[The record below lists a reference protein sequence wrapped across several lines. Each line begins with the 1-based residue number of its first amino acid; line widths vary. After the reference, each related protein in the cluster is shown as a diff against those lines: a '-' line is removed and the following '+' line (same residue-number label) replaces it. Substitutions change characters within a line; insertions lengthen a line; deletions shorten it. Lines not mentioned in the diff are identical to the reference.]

1 MRNGVAPYV
10 VRVKNYSQFVRRAAV
25 ASVVLWLSTMLVGAG
40 SATAALAD
48 ASVLTIT
55 PSMARVGDAITVTGQ
70 SCAAGQSLTG
80 VRVDTAYTGAARA
93 STQVA
98 LDLAPLAIAQTAGGF
113 SFTYV
118 PVEAEVEL
126 GFQVTCSDGSVA
138 TSPARK
144 VWVFGPYG
152 RHWFL
157 QSGSA
162 LAATAGST
170 VNVVIRSMDC
180 VEGSLATVTLGRHLN
195 TLAGSVEGT
204 ITNGVLD
211 VMMLIYPSATSSV
224 SDLEMRCESVRGGIL
239 SDLRPFAVSA
249 LGKPLPATGGVSSGE
264 LVIASLLVLAGLGL
278 IGCRHDRRT
287 AKRSAPRSLS
297 R

>member
-1 MRNGVAPYV
+1 MLDGVAPYV
-10 VRVKNYSQFVRRAAV
+10 GWVENYSQFVRRAVA
-25 ASVVLWLSTMLVGAG
+25 ASVVLLSTMAMSAG

-48 ASVLTIT
+48 ASELSIT
-55 PSMARVGDAITVTGQ
+55 PSMARVGDSVTVTGQ
-70 SCAAGQSLTG
+70 SCAAGQNLTE
-80 VRVDTAYTGAARA
+80 VRLDTAYTGAARA

-98 LDLAPLAIAQTAGGF
+98 LDLASLAITQTAGGF

-144 VWVFGPYG
+144 VWVFAPYG

-204 ITNGVLD
+204 ITSGVLD
-211 VMMLIYPSATSSV
+211 VMMLVSSSAASSV

-239 SDLRPFAVSA
+239 SDLRPFVVSPR
-249 LGKPLPATGGVSSGE
+249 GKPLPATGGVSSGE
-264 LVIASLLVLAGLGL
+264 LVIASLLVLAGLGM
-278 IGCRHDRRT
+278 IGRRHDRRIT
-287 AKRSAPRSLS
+287 KRATPR
-297 R
+297 

>member
-1 MRNGVAPYV
+1 MLDGVAPYV
-10 VRVKNYSQFVRRAAV
+10 GWVENYSQFVRRAVA
-25 ASVVLWLSTMLVGAG
+25 ASVVLLSTMAMSAG

-48 ASVLTIT
+48 ASELSIT
-55 PSMARVGDAITVTGQ
+55 PSMARVGDSVTVTGQ
-70 SCAAGQSLTG
+70 SCAAGQNLTE
-80 VRVDTAYTGAARA
+80 VRLDTAYTGAARA

-98 LDLAPLAIAQTAGGF
+98 LDLASLAITQTAGGF

-144 VWVFGPYG
+144 VWVFAPYG

-239 SDLRPFAVSA
+239 SDLRPFVVSPR
-249 LGKPLPATGGVSSGE
+249 GKPLPATGGVSSGE
-264 LVIASLLVLAGLGL
+264 LVIASLLVLAGLGM
-278 IGCRHDRRT
+278 IGRRHDRRIT
-287 AKRSAPRSLS
+287 KRATPR
-297 R
+297 

>member
-1 MRNGVAPYV
+1 MLDGVAPYV
-10 VRVKNYSQFVRRAAV
+10 GWVENYSQFVRRAVA
-25 ASVVLWLSTMLVGAG
+25 ASVVLLSTMAMSAG

-48 ASVLTIT
+48 ASELSIT
-55 PSMARVGDAITVTGQ
+55 PSMARVGDSVTVTGQ
-70 SCAAGQSLTG
+70 SCAAGQNLTE
-80 VRVDTAYTGAARA
+80 VRLDTAYTGAARA

-98 LDLAPLAIAQTAGGF
+98 LDLASLAITQTAGGF

-144 VWVFGPYG
+144 VWVFAPYG

-170 VNVVIRSMDC
+170 VHVVIRSMDC

-239 SDLRPFAVSA
+239 SDLRPFVVSPR
-249 LGKPLPATGGVSSGE
+249 GKPLPATGGVSSGE
-264 LVIASLLVLAGLGL
+264 LVIASLLVLAGLGM
-278 IGCRHDRRT
+278 IGRRHDRRIT
-287 AKRSAPRSLS
+287 KRATPR
-297 R
+297 

>member
-1 MRNGVAPYV
+1 VE
-10 VRVKNYSQFVRRAAV
+10 NYSRFVRRAAV
-25 ASVVLWLSTMLVGAG
+25 SSVVLLSTMAVGAG
-40 SATAALAD
+40 STTAAVDD
-48 ASVLTIT
+48 ALVLSIT
-55 PSMARVGDAITVTGQ
+55 PPMARVGDSVTVSGQ
-70 SCAAGQSLTG
+70 TCGSGQHVTE
-80 VRVDTAYTGAARA
+80 VRVDTAYTGTARA

-98 LDLAPLAIAQTAGGF
+98 LDLASLAISQTAGGF

-118 PVEAEVEL
+118 PAEPEVEL

-138 TSPARK
+138 TSPTRK

-195 TLAGSVEGT
+195 TLAGAVQGT
-204 ITNGVLD
+204 MTNGVLD

-239 SDLRPFAVSA
+239 SDLRPFVVSPR
-249 LGKPLPATGGVSSGE
+249 GKPLPATGGVSSGE
-264 LVIASLLVLAGLGL
+264 LVIASLLVLAGLGM
-278 IGCRHDRRT
+278 IGRRHDRRIT
-287 AKRSAPRSLS
+287 KRSAPR
-297 R
+297 

>member
-1 MRNGVAPYV
+1 MRDGVAPYV
-10 VRVKNYSQFVRRAAV
+10 GWVENYSQFVRRAVA
-25 ASVVLWLSTMLVGAG
+25 ASVVLLSTMAMSAG

-48 ASVLTIT
+48 ASELSIT
-55 PSMARVGDAITVTGQ
+55 PSMARVGDSVTVTGQ
-70 SCAAGQSLTG
+70 SCAAGQNLTE
-80 VRVDTAYTGAARA
+80 VRLDTAYTGAARA

-98 LDLAPLAIAQTAGGF
+98 LDLASLAITQTAGGF

-138 TSPARK
+138 TSPTRK
-144 VWVFGPYG
+144 VWVFAPYG

-180 VEGSLATVTLGRHLN
+180 VKGSLATVTLGRHLN
-195 TLAGSVEGT
+195 TLAGAVQGT
-204 ITNGVLD
+204 MTNGVLD
-211 VMMLIYPSATSSV
+211 VMMLVYPSATSSV

-239 SDLRPFAVSA
+239 SDLRPFVVSPR
-249 LGKPLPATGGVSSGE
+249 GKPLPATGGVSSGE
-264 LVIASLLVLAGLGL
+264 LVIASLLVLAGLGM
-278 IGCRHDRRT
+278 IGRRHDRRIT
-287 AKRSAPRSLS
+287 KRATPR
-297 R
+297 

>member
-1 MRNGVAPYV
+1 MA
-10 VRVKNYSQFVRRAAV
+10 
-25 ASVVLWLSTMLVGAG
+25 ASVVLLSTMAMSAG

-48 ASVLTIT
+48 ASELSIT
-55 PSMARVGDAITVTGQ
+55 PSMARVGDSVTVTGQ
-70 SCAAGQSLTG
+70 SCAAGQNLTE
-80 VRVDTAYTGAARA
+80 VRLDTAYTGAARA

-98 LDLAPLAIAQTAGGF
+98 LDLASLAITQTAGGF

-144 VWVFGPYG
+144 VWVFAPYG

-239 SDLRPFAVSA
+239 SDLRPFVVSPR
-249 LGKPLPATGGVSSGE
+249 GKPLPATGGVSSGE
-264 LVIASLLVLAGLGL
+264 LVIASLLVLAGLGM
-278 IGCRHDRRT
+278 IGRRHDRRIT
-287 AKRSAPRSLS
+287 KRATPR
-297 R
+297 

>member
-1 MRNGVAPYV
+1 M
-10 VRVKNYSQFVRRAAV
+10 
-25 ASVVLWLSTMLVGAG
+25 ASVVLWLSTMLLGAG
-40 SATAALAD
+40 SVTAALAD

-55 PSMARVGDAITVTGQ
+55 PSMARVGDAIMVTGQ
-70 SCAAGQSLTG
+70 SCAAGQSVTG
-80 VRVDTAYTGAARA
+80 VRLDTAYTGAARA

-118 PVEAEVEL
+118 PSEAEVEL

-138 TSPARK
+138 TSPTRK

-224 SDLEMRCESVRGGIL
+224 SDLEMRCESVRGGTL
-239 SDLRPFAVSA
+239 SDLRPFEVIP

-278 IGCRHDRRT
+278 IGRRHDRRIG
-287 AKRSAPRSLS
+287 KRSTQL
-297 R
+297 

>member
-1 MRNGVAPYV
+1 MA
-10 VRVKNYSQFVRRAAV
+10 
-25 ASVVLWLSTMLVGAG
+25 ASVVLVSTMVVGAG
-40 SATAALAD
+40 LATAAVAD
-48 ASVLTIT
+48 VLVLSIT
-55 PSMARVGDAITVTGQ
+55 PTMARVGDAVTVSGQ
-70 SCAAGQSLTG
+70 SCAAGQSVTE
-80 VRVDTAYTGAARA
+80 VRVDTAYTGTARA
-93 STQVA
+93 SAQVA
-98 LDLAPLAIAQTAGGF
+98 LDLASLAITQTAGGF

-118 PVEAEVEL
+118 PAEAEVEL

-157 QSGSA
+157 QSGGA
-162 LAATAGST
+162 LAGTAGST

-204 ITNGVLD
+204 ITSGVLD
-211 VMMLIYPSATSSV
+211 VLMLIYPSATSSV

-239 SDLRPFAVSA
+239 SDLRPFVVSPR
-249 LGKPLPATGGVSSGE
+249 GKPLPATGGVSSGE
-264 LVIASLLVLAGLGL
+264 LVIASLLVLAGLGM
-278 IGCRHDRRT
+278 IGRRHDRRIT
-287 AKRSAPRSLS
+287 KRATQR
-297 R
+297 

>member
-1 MRNGVAPYV
+1 MRSGVAPYV
-10 VRVKNYSQFVRRAAV
+10 DQVENYLQFVRRAVA
-25 ASVVLWLSTMLVGAG
+25 ASVVLVSTMVVGVG
-40 SATAALAD
+40 SATAVLAD
-48 ASVLTIT
+48 ASVLSIT
-55 PSMARVGDAITVTGQ
+55 PTMARVGDTITVSGQ
-70 SCAAGQSLTG
+70 SCVAGQNLTE
-80 VRVDTAYTGAARA
+80 VRVDTAYTGTARA

-98 LDLAPLAIAQTAGGF
+98 LDLASLAITQTAGGF

-118 PVEAEVEL
+118 PVEPEVEL

-138 TSPARK
+138 SSPARK

-162 LAATAGST
+162 LAATAGAT

-211 VMMLIYPSATSSV
+211 VMMLVASSATSSV
-224 SDLEMRCESVRGGIL
+224 SDLEMRCESVRGGTL

-278 IGCRHDRRT
+278 IGRRHDRRMT
-287 AKRSAPRSLS
+287 KRATPR
-297 R
+297 

>member
-1 MRNGVAPYV
+1 VRDGVAPYV
-10 VRVKNYSQFVRRAAV
+10 GGVENYSQFVRRAVA
-25 ASVVLWLSTMLVGAG
+25 ASVVLVSTMVVGAG
-40 SATAALAD
+40 LATAAVAD
-48 ASVLTIT
+48 VLVLSIT
-55 PSMARVGDAITVTGQ
+55 PTMARVGDAVTVSGQ
-70 SCAAGQSLTG
+70 SCAAGQSVTE
-80 VRVDTAYTGAARA
+80 VRVDTAYTGTARA
-93 STQVA
+93 SAQVA
-98 LDLAPLAIAQTAGGF
+98 LDLASLAITQTAGGF

-118 PVEAEVEL
+118 PAEAEVEL

-157 QSGSA
+157 QSGGA
-162 LAATAGST
+162 LAGTAGST

-204 ITNGVLD
+204 ITSGVLD
-211 VMMLIYPSATSSV
+211 VLMLIYPSATSSV

-239 SDLRPFAVSA
+239 SDLRPFVVSPR
-249 LGKPLPATGGVSSGE
+249 GKPLPATGGVSSGE
-264 LVIASLLVLAGLGL
+264 LVIASLLVLAGLGM
-278 IGCRHDRRT
+278 IGRRHDRRIT
-287 AKRSAPRSLS
+287 KRATQR
-297 R
+297 